1 MPGADPERSAPG
13 VFLWGGCQNR
23 LRLSFGERC
32 VRVAGHIEMSEVALP
47 GRTAKSSEY
56 PVLSRRF
63 GQIEPAA
70 ALAPTKNKQVG
81 CQGNFCGYLPVVPEK
96 STEKQPK
103 KLKNSI
109 RKPATGQSWQRQT
122 YLPNRAAYV
131 AIDILENF
139 TYEKWVSLPNR
150 LVIQIVQC

>member
-13 VFLWGGCQNR
+13 VFMWDGCQNR
-23 LRLSFGERC
+23 LCLSFGERC
-32 VRVAGHIEMSEVALP
+32 VRADGHIEMSQVALP

-56 PVLSRRF
+56 PVLSRHF

-70 ALAPTKNKQVG
+70 ALTPAKNKQVG
-81 CQGNFCGYLPVVPEK
+81 CQGNFCGYLPVVPGK

-109 RKPATGQSWQRQT
+109 RKPATGQSWQRQNH
-122 YLPNRAAYV
+122 LPR
-131 AIDILENF
+131 I
-139 TYEKWVSLPNR
+139 SH
-150 LVIQIVQC
+150 

>member
-23 LRLSFGERC
+23 LCLLLGERC
-32 VRVAGHIEMSEVALP
+32 TRAAGQMKMPEVTLP

-56 PVLSRRF
+56 PVLSRCF
-63 GQIEPAA
+63 GYTEPAA

-81 CQGNFCGYLPVVPEK
+81 CEGNFCGYLPVVPGK
-96 STEKQPK
+96 STEKQLK
-103 KLKNSI
+103 KFKNSI

-122 YLPNRAAYV
+122 YLPRWLN
-131 AIDILENF
+131 
-139 TYEKWVSLPNR
+139 VSDG
-150 LVIQIVQC
+150 

>member
-1 MPGADPERSAPG
+1 MY
-13 VFLWGGCQNR
+13 L
-23 LRLSFGERC
+23 LLGERC
-32 VRVAGHIEMSEVALP
+32 ARAAGQIEMLEVALP

-63 GQIEPAA
+63 GQIEPAT

-81 CQGNFCGYLPVVPEK
+81 CQGNFCGYLPGVPGK

-122 YLPNRAAYV
+122 YLPNRAAYMV
-131 AIDILENF
+131 LDIIESF

>member
-1 MPGADPERSAPG
+1 MPGADPERSAPC
-13 VFLWGGCQNR
+13 VFMWGGCQNR
-23 LRLSFGERC
+23 LCLSFGARC
-32 VRVAGHIEMSEVALP
+32 VRAAGHIEMSEVALRR
-47 GRTAKSSEY
+47 RTEKSSEY

-63 GQIEPAA
+63 GQIEPAT

-81 CQGNFCGYLPVVPEK
+81 CQWNFCGYLPVVPGK
-96 STEKQPK
+96 STEKQLK

-109 RKPATGQSWQRQT
+109 RKPVAGQSWQRQT
-122 YLPNRAAYV
+122 YLPNQAAYV
-131 AIDILENF
+131 VLDIIENF

>member
-1 MPGADPERSAPG
+1 M
-13 VFLWGGCQNR
+13 
-23 LRLSFGERC
+23 
-32 VRVAGHIEMSEVALP
+32 AGQIEMSEVALP

-63 GQIEPAA
+63 GQIEPAT

-81 CQGNFCGYLPVVPEK
+81 CEGNFCGYLPVVPGK
-96 STEKQPK
+96 STEKQLK

-122 YLPNRAAYV
+122 YLPRRLN
-131 AIDILENF
+131 
-139 TYEKWVSLPNR
+139 VSDG
-150 LVIQIVQC
+150 

>member
-32 VRVAGHIEMSEVALP
+32 VRVAGHIEMSEVALTR
-47 GRTAKSSEY
+47 RTAKSSEY

-63 GQIEPAA
+63 GQIEPAT

-81 CQGNFCGYLPVVPEK
+81 CEGNFCGYLPVVPGK
-96 STEKQPK
+96 STEKQLE

-122 YLPNRAAYV
+122 YLPRRLN
-131 AIDILENF
+131 
-139 TYEKWVSLPNR
+139 VSDL
-150 LVIQIVQC
+150 LL

>member
-1 MPGADPERSAPG
+1 MG
-13 VFLWGGCQNR
+13 L
-23 LRLSFGERC
+23 
-32 VRVAGHIEMSEVALP
+32 
-47 GRTAKSSEY
+47 
-56 PVLSRRF
+56 
-63 GQIEPAA
+63 AA

-81 CQGNFCGYLPVVPEK
+81 CEGNFCGYLPVVLGK
-96 STEKQPK
+96 STEKQLK

-109 RKPATGQSWQRQT
+109 GNPVTGQSWQRQT

-131 AIDILENF
+131 VLALIENF

>member
-23 LRLSFGERC
+23 LCLSFGEQC
-32 VRVAGHIEMSEVALP
+32 VRVAGHIEMSEVALRR
-47 GRTAKSSEY
+47 RTEKSSEY
-56 PVLSRRF
+56 PVLSRCF
-63 GQIEPAA
+63 GQIEPAT

-81 CQGNFCGYLPVVPEK
+81 CQWNFCGYLPVVPGK
-96 STEKQPK
+96 STENLLK

-122 YLPNRAAYV
+122 YLPRRLN
-131 AIDILENF
+131 
-139 TYEKWVSLPNR
+139 VSDG
-150 LVIQIVQC
+150 